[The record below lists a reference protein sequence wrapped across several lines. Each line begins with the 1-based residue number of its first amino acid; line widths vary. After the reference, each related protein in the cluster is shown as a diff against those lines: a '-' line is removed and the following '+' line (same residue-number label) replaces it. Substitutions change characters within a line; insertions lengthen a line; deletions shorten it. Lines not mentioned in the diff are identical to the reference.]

1 MYSPKQIFGSR
12 LFGNIY
18 NLFLLYGF
26 SHIIPILLMPFLLN
40 TIGADNYGRVNFA
53 LSVAFYFQVV
63 NESGFDLSNVRHIVA
78 NREDRQKMSEI
89 VSAILCS
96 KFLIFAVLAAVYV
109 PLVFMVPMLR
119 EYWLLYILVFL
130 RIPGICL
137 SLGWLFRSMENLK
150 YVTRITV
157 VVKSLCILPIFFV
170 VKSQDDYIWVAV
182 FFLLQELLGGLASM
196 IVARRVYRIRFVSL
210 RLSTV
215 WFYLKES
222 APFFVATFVTRVYQM
237 SNTFFLGVFCG
248 EYAVGIYTAAE
259 KLYFA
264 YVAFMSPLMS
274 QVFYPYF
281 LRVKKFEVINRIV
294 RLVIIGNLAVLG
306 IGYFVAP
313 YILPLFMKV
322 ELGQIIAY
330 FNMFLIVLAV
340 VIPSEMVGYPYLG
353 SMGRVDE
360 VNRSA
365 VIAAAVYM
373 CGVGVLIVFDGI
385 GVAWLIGMQLLA
397 NLSCLC
403 CRLFY
408 IGRARIRP
416 AV

>member
-63 NESGFDLSNVRHIVA
+63 NEFGFDLSNVRHIVA

-157 VVKSLCILPIFFV
+157 VVKTLCILPIFFV

-182 FFLLQELLGGLASM
+182 FFP
-196 IVARRVYRIRFVSL
+196 VAGAPRRVGVADRSKACIPHKVRIAAAVDGMVLSQRERTVFRGNIRHA
-210 RLSTV
+210 RLPDV
-215 WFYLKES
+215 QYIL
-222 APFFVATFVTRVYQM
+222 
-237 SNTFFLGVFCG
+237 FLGVFCG

-313 YILPLFMKV
+313 YILPIFLKV

-340 VIPSEMVGYPYLG
+340 VIPL
-353 SMGRVDE
+353 
-360 VNRSA
+360 
-365 VIAAAVYM
+365 
-373 CGVGVLIVFDGI
+373 
-385 GVAWLIGMQLLA
+385 
-397 NLSCLC
+397 
-403 CRLFY
+403 
-408 IGRARIRP
+408 
-416 AV
+416 